1 MGHTTW
7 SGRILKEGDTFYME
21 VPASIKRY
29 HAITT
34 RTVSVGPPSG
44 KIQKVADVVIK
55 AQEAAID
62 AMKPGAAAGDV
73 DKACRSVIE
82 KAGYGEYFRH
92 RTGYTTGIDWVQ
104 NRGINLVP
112 GSTMQLRAGMTFH
125 IIPICMFFGEGAVG
139 ISDTV
144 LVTEEGA
151 EVLTGLDRKLYIR

>member
-1 MGHTTW
+1 
-7 SGRILKEGDTFYME
+7 
-21 VPASIKRY
+21 
-29 HAITT
+29 
-34 RTVSVGPPSG
+34 
-44 KIQKVADVVIK
+44 
-55 AQEAAID
+55 
-62 AMKPGAAAGDV
+62 
-73 DKACRSVIE
+73 VIE